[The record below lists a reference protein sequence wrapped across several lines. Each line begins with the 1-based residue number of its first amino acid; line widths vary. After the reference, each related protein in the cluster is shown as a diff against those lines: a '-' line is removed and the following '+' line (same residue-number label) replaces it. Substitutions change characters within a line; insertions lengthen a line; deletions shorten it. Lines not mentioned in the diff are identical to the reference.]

1 MMKKNKILPG
11 IVLSLLALGV
21 NNQVYAAGV
30 NINSYGETPGG
41 NTSGNVNENDLYVDW
56 KGYNGTGANA
66 NKKYQY
72 RYKKSIST
80 SNSVVMNA
88 YNLSGESIIPYSI
101 NNVLSPITAGT
112 WIGINI
118 NETQSASWRVWDFEF
133 QEIRKQYTCNYAGQ
147 GTSTGTSSRICN
159 STQCADYFYD
169 CNSNSQKYNCTRTFK
184 LTTSTKKGI
193 GLCTIKWTYSTGK
206 VEDSFTTSGTYAYYE
221 NYKCPA
227 KYNGLNFSSQE
238 SKEVLSNVTGD
249 GPLEKKQEAANEAH
263 NAAAKVVGSP
273 IVSVEYITNNNYP
286 SDLSELIYDKTIAKK
301 VGAGDQRSS
310 GGMSGTIWKTYLH
323 APEKVCMNLK
333 TAEVTYNEK
342 CTPSEEKGIVL
353 IADSETYDK
362 YLKSTVTYWH
372 YFVPLNM
379 KSDTDFPLRLSKNSD
394 RPLNAEECQYIM
406 KNYSD
411 YINYIVPST
420 SAGTDSYKNDY
431 SKLKENSNDWKKTK
445 YGCYFKTTINFPI
458 TQKFYNEEQEGDKL
472 VFKGYSFYYRP
483 IDIKNPFPNEI
494 AADSYWADWNNQKEK
509 TPDLEKSFNNLTY
522 VATNI
527 NANSVRAYN
536 SEKGNQYTS
545 WSNMN
550 INGKSKFIESGING
564 TKIVTRY
571 ANTKSFYKL
580 GCGPANKDWEECR

>member
-21 NNQVYAAGV
+21 NNQVYAWSKGAVGMEDY
-30 NINSYGETPGG
+30 ISD
-41 NTSGNVNENDLYVDW
+41 NTSGGGKIDEEKLYVDW

-72 RYKKSIST
+72 RYKKSIGT
-80 SNSVVMNA
+80 SKNITANA
-88 YNLSGESIIPYSI
+88 YNLSGESLIPYSADNI
-101 NNVLSPITAGT
+101 LSPITAGT

-133 QEIRKQYTCNYAGQ
+133 QEIK
-147 GTSTGTSSRICN
+147 
-159 STQCADYFYD
+159 
-169 CNSNSQKYNCTRTFK
+169 KVLNCTYGRSSSCSRQITVHPIA
-184 LTTSTKKGI
+184 LTAAKCQNLVRNYPSCSGHKTTAYFNKTCSI
-193 GLCTIKWTYSTGK
+193 TYWAMSSGA
-206 VEDSFTTSGTYAYYE
+206 TTTTEETVSYYDE
-221 NYKCPA
+221 CPA
-227 KYNGLNFSSQE
+227 ANANGYKLIE
-238 SKEVLSNVTGD
+238 STVKRYEYTPIEESDSTVNA
-249 GPLEKKQEAANEAH
+249 KKQEAANEAH

-301 VGAGDQRSS
+301 VGTGDQRSS

-323 APEKVCMNLK
+323 TPEKVCMNLK

-379 KSDTDFPLRLSKNSD
+379 KSDTDFPLRLSENSD

-483 IDIKNPFPNEI
+483 IDIKNPFPNGI
-494 AADSYWADWNNQKEK
+494 AADSYWADWNKQKEK

-536 SEKGNQYTS
+536 SKNPYTS
-545 WSNMN
+545 WNNMN

-564 TKIVTRY
+564 TKIITRY
-571 ANTKSFYKL
+571 ADTNSFYKL